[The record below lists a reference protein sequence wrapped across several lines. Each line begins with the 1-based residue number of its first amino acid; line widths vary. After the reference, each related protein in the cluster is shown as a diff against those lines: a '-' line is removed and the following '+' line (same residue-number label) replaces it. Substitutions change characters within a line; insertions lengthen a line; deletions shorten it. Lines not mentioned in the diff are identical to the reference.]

1 MNNVLKR
8 ELIYYIIIGT
18 IVVLVDFLSYHF
30 YYSTLSIDIS
40 NSKKISYITGGI
52 LSFFLKKIITF
63 KSSKKN
69 ISEPLL
75 FSIVYF
81 LGFIFNS
88 ITHDLT
94 LKFISGNY
102 PFYLA
107 TVVSVGI
114 NYLGQKF
121 IVFKKK

>member
-52 LSFFLKKIITF
+52 LSFFLNKIITF